1 MLLTLQIKI
10 MKSVLII
17 LCSNFF
23 ISIVWGQTT
32 KSSSPDPN
40 KKIQVADITCG
51 KCKLGL
57 PGKTCELAIRIDD
70 KAYYVDGANIDSF
83 GDAHADDGFCN
94 AIRKAEVQGEIV
106 DNRFKLT
113 YVKLLPEKKNKDT
126 KN

>member
-1 MLLTLQIKI
+1 

-40 KKIQVADITCG
+40 KKIQVADISCG

-57 PGKTCELAIRIDD
+57 PGKTCELAVGIDN
-70 KAYYVDGANIDSF
+70 KAYYVDGANIDAF

-94 AIRKAEVQGEIV
+94 AVRKAEVQGEIV